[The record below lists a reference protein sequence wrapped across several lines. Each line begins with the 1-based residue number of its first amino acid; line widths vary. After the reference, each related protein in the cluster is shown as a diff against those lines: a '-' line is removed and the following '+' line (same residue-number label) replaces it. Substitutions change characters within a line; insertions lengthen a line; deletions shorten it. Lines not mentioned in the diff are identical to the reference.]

1 MRTQYRPMLAQS
13 SDTPFS
19 SGDWIFEIKWDGIRA
34 ISYLNGGLSIRSRN
48 GYELGSQFP
57 ELGELK
63 GLARNVVLDG
73 EIVVM
78 VDGRADFQ
86 TVVERSKAISPQDA
100 AYLSQKHPAT
110 YIIFDILEKEGE
122 PLIALPLVERKR
134 ILKESVR
141 DGRSAVLS
149 VFVEGD
155 GETYYKAAVGRG
167 VEGIMAKKKD
177 SPYEPG
183 RRSSSW
189 LKIKRLLSCDCVIF
203 GFTEGGGERGKTFG
217 ALMLGVYDNGRPVY
231 LGKVGTGFSADAIQ
245 ELSKTFKALEV
256 EKATLKG
263 TDVAEKITWIKPE
276 LVAEIVYQ
284 TLTKEGKLR
293 MPRFKGLRHDK
304 LPFECT
310 LDQLRPKR
318 LEEYAAKRDLSATPE
333 PSGEVLRVGSGGGGR
348 AYVIQEHHARRLH
361 YDLRLEKDG
370 ILKSWAVPKGMPENP
385 GEKRL
390 AIEVEDHP
398 LEYGSFEGEIPKG
411 EYGAGTV
418 SIWDSGTFEP
428 IAWGEDMIE
437 FVVSGQKLH
446 GRYALRRFKKAGEKQ
461 WLVMKVRDKLG

>member
-1 MRTQYRPMLAQS
+1 MRTLYRPMLAQS
-13 SDTPFS
+13 SDAPFS

-34 ISYLNGGLSIRSRN
+34 ISYLNVELSIRSRN
-48 GYELGSQFP
+48 GYELGSNFP

-78 VDGRADFQ
+78 VDGKADFQ
-86 TVVERSKAISPQDA
+86 AVVERSKASSPLDA

-110 YIIFDILEKEGE
+110 YIIFDILEKDGE
-122 PLIALPLVERKR
+122 PLIALPLVERKG

-141 DGRSAVLS
+141 DGKSAVLS

-183 RRSSSW
+183 RRSSNW

-203 GFTEGGGERGKTFG
+203 GFTEGGGGREKTFG
-217 ALMLGVYDNGRPVY
+217 ALILGVYNNGKPVY
-231 LGKVGTGFSADAIQ
+231 VGKVGTGFSAIAIQ
-245 ELSKTFKALEV
+245 ELSKTFKALE
-256 EKATLKG
+256 EKETTLEVV
-263 TDVAEKITWIKPE
+263 DVMEKITWLKPE

-284 TLTKEGKLR
+284 TLTKDGKLR
-293 MPRFKGLRHDK
+293 MPRFRGLRYDK
-304 LPFECT
+304 QPFECT
-310 LDQLRPKR
+310 LDQVRPKR
-318 LEEYAAKRDLSATPE
+318 LEDYSSKRDFGSTPE
-333 PSGEVLRVGSGGGGR
+333 PGEEVLRTGSKGGGR

-370 ILKSWAVPKGMPENP
+370 VLKSWAVPKGMPENP

-418 SIWDSGTFEP
+418 SIWDRGTFEP

-437 FVVSGQKLH
+437 FIVNGQKLH
-446 GRYALRRFKKAGEKQ
+446 GRYALMRFKKAGEKQ
-461 WLVMKVRDKLG
+461 WLVMKARDKLG

>member
-1 MRTQYRPMLAQS
+1 MRTKYCPMLAQS
-13 SDTPFS
+13 SDAPFS

-34 ISYLNGGLSIRSRN
+34 ISYLNEGLSIRSRN
-48 GYELGSQFP
+48 GYELGSDFP

-63 GLARNVVLDG
+63 GLAKNVVLDG

-86 TVVERSKAISPQDA
+86 AVVERSKASSPLDA

-110 YIIFDILEKEGE
+110 YIIFDILEKDGE
-122 PLIALPLVERKR
+122 SLIELPLVERKR
-134 ILKESVR
+134 ILKETVR

-149 VFVEGD
+149 VYVEGD
-155 GETYYKAAVGRG
+155 GETYYKVAVGRG
-167 VEGIMAKKKD
+167 VEGMIAKKKD

-183 RRSSSW
+183 KRSSNW
-189 LKIKRLLSCDCVIF
+189 LKIKKLLSCDCVIF

-217 ALMLGVYDNGRPVY
+217 ALILGVYDNGKPIYV
-231 LGKVGTGFSADAIQ
+231 GKVGTGFSADAIQ
-245 ELSKTFKALEV
+245 ELSKTFKTLE
-256 EKATLKG
+256 EKKETLEG
-263 TDVAEKITWIKPE
+263 VNIMEKITWLKPE

-284 TLTKEGKLR
+284 MLTKDGKLR
-293 MPRFKGLRHDK
+293 MPRFKGLRYDK
-304 LPFECT
+304 LPLECSV
-310 LDQLRPKR
+310 DQVRPKK
-318 LEEYAAKRDLSATPE
+318 LEEYTTKRDFGASPE
-333 PSGEVLRVGSGGGGR
+333 PGGEVSRVGSKGGGR
-348 AYVIQEHHARRLH
+348 AYVVQEHHARRLH

-370 ILKSWAVPKGMPENP
+370 VLKSWAVPKGMPENP
-385 GEKRL
+385 GEKHL

-428 IAWGEDMIE
+428 ISWGEDMIE
-437 FVVSGQKLH
+437 FVINGKRLH
-446 GRYALRRFKKAGEKQ
+446 GRYALMRFKKAGEKQ
-461 WLVMKVRDKLG
+461 WLVLKARDKLG